1 MRRTWIIGIAVV
13 GVLVAG
19 VTIVRWL
26 TVPESHLAVVKD
38 FYDDFAFTYSDP
50 SLAGARYAERFED
63 HALAVRE
70 TNRQWSTSVENDVAM
85 VEGRFTGKD
94 DVEVTSA
101 TFWLTREDKVWSIV
115 AFEIEDQ
122 HGEFAG
128 GTIPGS
134 D

>member
-1 MRRTWIIGIAVV
+1 M
-13 GVLVAG
+13 
-19 VTIVRWL
+19 
-26 TVPESHLAVVKD
+26 
-38 FYDDFAFTYSDP
+38 
-50 SLAGARYAERFED
+50 
-63 HALAVRE
+63 
-70 TNRQWSTSVENDVAM
+70 
-85 VEGRFTGKD
+85 GKD
-94 DVEVTSA
+94 DVEVASA